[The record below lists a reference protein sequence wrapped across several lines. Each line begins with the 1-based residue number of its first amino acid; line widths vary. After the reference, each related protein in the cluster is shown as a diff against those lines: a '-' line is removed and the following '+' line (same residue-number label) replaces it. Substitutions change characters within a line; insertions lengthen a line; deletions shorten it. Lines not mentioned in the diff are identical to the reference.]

1 MNANVHLD
9 ETDIKILT
17 ILLRDARAK
26 QVGIAKEC
34 GMSQVNILKRINRL
48 KKWGVITGSTIFLN
62 TSAIGLP
69 IVATIGIN
77 VRGCDENEVLKA
89 LEEHAYIVE
98 ASKSVGEY
106 DICALLFAENVNSL
120 DKIACSIKEQC
131 ETGKVTINL
140 WLGPPKLT
148 YDNFDLQPLRRQE

>member
-1 MNANVHLD
+1 MTANVQLD

-26 QVGIAKEC
+26 QVDIAKEC
-34 GMSQVNILKRINRL
+34 GMSQVNILNRIKRL
-48 KKWGVITGSTIFLN
+48 KKSNVITGSTFFLN

-77 VRGCDENEVLKA
+77 VRGCEEDKVLKS

-98 ASKSVGEY
+98 PSKSVGHY
-106 DICALLFAENVNSL
+106 DICALLFAESMSSL
-120 DKIACSIKEQC
+120 DKMACSIREQC
-131 ETGKVTINL
+131 ETGKVTINM
-140 WLGPPKLT
+140 WLGSPTLT
-148 YDNFDLQPLRRQE
+148 YDNFDLQPLRRQQ